1 MTISLASEQRAG
13 SETAAF
19 QGARGDLYAALSRG
33 FFFPGDQ
40 LHSQILDGG
49 WLDILSATTERLSY
63 AFGAVLS
70 RSWAVP
76 SGYETFESEYIR
88 LFEIGNRA
96 GPPCPLHTG
105 HYSRDRLKTLE
116 GLIRFYNFFGLRIA
130 PGLMPDHLSV
140 QLEFMHYL
148 ATRQLAARTNE
159 EGDSAWNAQRDFVQR
174 HLTAWWPVFA
184 ERVKSERP
192 LPFYRSLVALT
203 GRFLEQERE
212 YLSGAPAR
220 RGGS

>member
-76 SGYETFESEYIR
+76 SDYETFEPEYIR

-174 HLTAWWPVFA
+174 HLTSWWPDFA
-184 ERVKSERP
+184 ARVKEQRP

-203 GRFLEQERE
+203 GRFLEQERD
-212 YLSGAPAR
+212 YLSGAPGR
-220 RGGS
+220 QGGS